1 MDRQS
6 YVYLLA
12 SKPYGTLYIG
22 VTADLLQRVWQHRE
36 KVADG
41 FTKRYGVTQL
51 VWYEVHEDIMA
62 AITREKQ
69 LKEWKRAWKIELIQ
83 KTNPYW
89 RDLFDDI
96 CR

>member
-22 VTADLLQRVWQHRE
+22 VTADLVQRVWQHRE

-41 FTKRYGVTQL
+41 FTKQYDVTQL
-51 VWYEVHEDIMA
+51 VWFETHEDIMG
-62 AITREKQ
+62 AIKREKQ

-83 KTNPYW
+83 KSNPYW
-89 RDLFDDI
+89 RDLYADI
-96 CR
+96 CG

>member
-1 MDRQS
+1 MDKYS

-12 SKPYGTLYIG
+12 SRPYGTLYIG
-22 VTADLLQRVWQHRE
+22 VTSDPVKRVWEHRE
-36 KVADG
+36 EFVGG
-41 FTKRYGVTQL
+41 FTKQYGVKHL
-51 VWYEVHEDIMA
+51 VWYEVHEDMA

-89 RDLFDDI
+89 RDLFSDI
-96 CR
+96 CG

>member
-22 VTADLLQRVWQHRE
+22 VTADLVQRVWQHRE

-41 FTKRYGVTQL
+41 FTKQYDVTQL
-51 VWYEVHEDIMA
+51 VWFETQDEIMP
-62 AITREKQ
+62 AIKREKQ
-69 LKEWKRAWKIELIQ
+69 LKEWKRAWKIALIQ
-83 KTNPYW
+83 KSNPYW
-89 RDLFDDI
+89 RDLYADI
-96 CR
+96 CG

>member
-1 MDRQS
+1 MGRQS

-36 KVADG
+36 KTADG

-51 VWYEVHEDIMA
+51 VWYEVHDDIMA

-89 RDLFDDI
+89 RDLFEDI

>member
-36 KVADG
+36 KIEDG

-89 RDLFDDI
+89 RDLFEDI